1 MRSGRRFIVTFIK
14 LFDDLGGPEI
24 RLGTRNRAPS
34 CFHSAS
40 RKLVESGFWRQVWHD
55 ILIYLKELVAG
66 TRNHLNLLLT
76 G

>member
-40 RKLVESGFWRQVWHD
+40 RNSWNVEFWKQGWCNT
-55 ILIYLKELVAG
+55 LIYLNKLVAG
-66 TRNHLNLLLT
+66 TGFEPVTFRL
-76 G
+76 